1 MAKRYIDTGFYKHP
15 FTRGLKGSLKGLYS
29 FIICDC
35 SGSGIWAKDLEVA
48 SIYVGM
54 PITENEWFECF
65 VKTGKAIDL
74 ENGKFFFPD
83 FIEHQYPK
91 GLSET
96 NPAHSNFILE
106 LKKYNLL
113 DESLKPLRRPFEGS
127 KVMVMEKVMVTAT
140 VNGKS
145 NGKKESEKKEIIF
158 PFESER
164 FLEMWQHWKNYK
176 AKDHKFKYVSYE
188 SEQAALSELGNMS
201 TNEDHAIKIITQSMA
216 KGWKGFFE
224 LKTTT
229 EKNGAQG
236 FTAQYAHDLMNKENQ
251 NPE

>member
-15 FTRGLKGSLKGLYS
+15 FVRSLKGSLKGLYS

-48 SIYVGM
+48 SIYVGAS
-54 PITENEWFECF
+54 ITENEWLEFF
-65 VKTGKAIDL
+65 IKTGKAIDL
-74 ENGKFFFPD
+74 KDGKFFFPD

-140 VNGKS
+140 VKGKS
-145 NGKKESEKKEIIF
+145 NGKKEDEKKEIIF
-158 PFESER
+158 PYESER
-164 FLEMWQHWKNYK
+164 FLEMWNHWKEYK
-176 AKDHKFKYVSYE
+176 KGEFNFKYKTIQ
-188 SEQAALSELGNMS
+188 SEQAALSGLANMA
-201 TNEDHAIKIITQSMA
+201 TNEDHAINIIIQSME
-216 KGWKGFFE
+216 KGWKGFFD
-224 LKTTT
+224 LQQ
-229 EKNGAQG
+229 NGKSGQAKQAQEFQDYFDKKYG
-236 FTAQYAHDLMNKENQ
+236 RK
-251 NPE
+251 